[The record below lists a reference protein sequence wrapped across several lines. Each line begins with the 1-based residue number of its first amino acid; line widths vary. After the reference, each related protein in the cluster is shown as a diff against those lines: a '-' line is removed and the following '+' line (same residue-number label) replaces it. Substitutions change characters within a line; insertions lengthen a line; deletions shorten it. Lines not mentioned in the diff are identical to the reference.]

1 MSNQEI
7 SYADAADKVLLG
19 LYHRKRDQ
27 DAFAE
32 LVRRYSSMVAGVA
45 RRMVGCPHA
54 AEDVLQ
60 ATFLVL
66 SKDARRIRRPEA
78 LASWLYGV
86 AFRISARQVKR
97 RARQGVSMLKDEVM
111 VSDDPLQKL
120 SEQFEHQAAFEELNR
135 LPEKVRAPMVLRYL
149 QGKSNSEVAES
160 LSVSE
165 SAVEGRL
172 KRGRNQLR
180 LRLARQGVTF
190 AAAIAVLEQ
199 TIDHANAA
207 EREELVAKTVEA
219 CFANGVGTDPFG
231 IEVTQLANEEVFKMT
246 MTSVVKGAA
255 VACLAFGIVA
265 TGWSV
270 VGTMELRAQDKASN
284 DVVLQNNVESNSP
297 SAAGAKISAPT
308 RKYYYGYAG
317 QGSMGSSTSPP
328 TQVPKNGRYSVED
341 EITASEQRILTAMQ
355 QSTTVEFHEET
366 LANVIQ
372 VLKEDHQIQIII
384 DENGLAAEGVTSSD
398 AIVSCDLS
406 NIKLK
411 SALNHILGTHRL
423 GAMIKDEVLVITSRE
438 EVERHTVP
446 RVYKSNRNWKLA
458 GDDLINVITTTI
470 APHSWQEVGGPGSI
484 VSVDGG
490 LVISASSDVHEKIN
504 DLFRQIDRIAR

>member
-1 MSNQEI
+1 MPSNPETD
-7 SYADAADKVLLG
+7 YTAVTDKVLLA

-27 DAFAE
+27 EAFAE
-32 LVRRYSSMVAGVA
+32 LVRRHGSMVAGVA

-66 SKDARRIRRPEA
+66 SKDALRIRKPEA

-135 LPEKVRAPMVLRYL
+135 LPEKMRAPMVLRYL

-160 LSVSE
+160 LSLSE

-199 TIDHANAA
+199 TVDHATAA
-207 EREELVAKTVEA
+207 EREELATQIVEA
-219 CFANGVGTDPFG
+219 CFANGAGTDPIG

-246 MTSVVKGAA
+246 MTSVVKN
-255 VACLAFGIVA
+255 VAIACAAFGIVA

-270 VGTMELRAQDKASN
+270 VGTMELRAQDKGRAE
-284 DVVLQNNVESNSP
+284 VVLPNNARPKSS
-297 SAAGAKISAPT
+297 STAQAQIRGT
-308 RKYYYGYAG
+308 QGQRFFGYAG
-317 QGSMGSSTSPP
+317 PAAAGVPANSSP
-328 TQVPKNGRYSVED
+328 TTPPKNGRYSVED
-341 EITASEQRILTAMQ
+341 ITASEQRILTAMKQ
-355 QSTTVEFHEET
+355 PTDVDFQDET
-366 LANVIQ
+366 LANVMT
-372 VLKEDHQIQIII
+372 VLAEDHQIQIII
-384 DENGLAAEGVTSSD
+384 DEEGLSAEGVTSADS
-398 AIVSCDLS
+398 ISCYLRKVSLR
-406 NIKLK
+406 
-411 SALNHILGTHRL
+411 SALNLILEQHRL
-423 GAMIKDEVLVITSRE
+423 ATMIKDEVLVVTSRAKVSE
-438 EVERHTVP
+438 YTVS
-446 RVYKSNRNWKLA
+446 RVYRSNRSWKLA
-458 GDDLINVITTTI
+458 GDDLINVITTTV
-470 APHSWQEVGGPGSI
+470 APHSWQEVGGPCSI
-484 VSVDGG
+484 VAVDGG
-490 LVISASSDVHEKIN
+490 LIVSASSDVHEKIN
-504 DLFRQIDRIAR
+504 DLFRQIDRIAQ